1 VSPEIKDILGK
12 IDDRASGMA
21 GLILDVLKLERLK
34 AAARDPNNQEHV
46 NIGAVIRK
54 CIDKLGPIANS
65 RHITINHSTEDF
77 LVECIPNQ
85 LEILFENIIS
95 NAIIYSYNGGVVEIV
110 SNFNRE
116 SSSAVITV
124 IDHGIGIGDKD
135 LPHIFDEYFY
145 APRAALHN
153 RTSSGI
159 GLSIVK
165 TVAENNKLH
174 IKVSSEHEVGTAF
187 SVLFQY
193 PGNAPDTETGI
204 PRTNSG
210 KYLPDSPGESTA
222 AAPNKS
228 GCQPA

>member
-1 VSPEIKDILGK
+1 
-12 IDDRASGMA
+12 
-21 GLILDVLKLERLK
+21 
-34 AAARDPNNQEHV
+34 
-46 NIGAVIRK
+46 
-54 CIDKLGPIANS
+54 
-65 RHITINHSTEDF
+65 
-77 LVECIPNQ
+77 VECIPNQ

-95 NAIIYSYNGGVVEIV
+95 NAIIYSYNGGSVEIV

-116 SSSAVITV
+116 SSSAVVTV

-193 PGNAPDTETGI
+193 PGNALDTETSI

-210 KYLPDSPGESTA
+210 KYLADSPSESTA
-222 AAPNKS
+222 PTKG